1 MYATFCWHVKQILH
15 GFQWKTQTKPVISQG
30 VLLTRKIQFQH
41 QSDIMDF
48 ETRSKQNISTPATAY
63 LIYLDPEHYTYSHN
77 NLMNEK

>member
-1 MYATFCWHVKQILH
+1 
-15 GFQWKTQTKPVISQG
+15 
-30 VLLTRKIQFQH
+30 
-41 QSDIMDF
+41 MDF